1 MPRAHKHS
9 DDVYNA
15 RRRAKRALERVNKQI
30 GSASGE
36 LKKELQQQAASLKQT
51 IEASRYDRKNKR
63 YNVDYKEVDRRTEAA
78 RDFVYVKVTG
88 QARELSKA
96 ENRRKNEMLKAFWKS
111 AKRTEAQKAT
121 NVPRTPEQRFAR
133 AEQSFVYKMTLP
145 LWQGGDVEL
154 RDENILAALSKI
166 KLPKKGRHIS
176 NMQDVAD
183 YLKQKY
189 PNDYPT
195 YGDFVKNGFDVNS
208 EESSPEDSNQNV
220 IAPTLSMWR
229 SVGADV

>member
-15 RRRAKRALERVNKQI
+15 RRRAKRALDRLNKQI
-30 GSASGE
+30 GSATGE
-36 LKKELQQQAASLKQT
+36 LKKELQQQATSIKQT
-51 IEASRYDRKNKR
+51 IEGSRYDRKNKR
-63 YNVDYKEVDRRTEAA
+63 YNVDYKEVDRRTEAS
-78 RDFVYVKVTG
+78 
-88 QARELSKA
+88 RELTKA

-111 AKRTEAQKAT
+111 SKRTEAQKAT
-121 NVPRTPEQRFAR
+121 NAPRTPEQRLAR

-154 RDENILAALSKI
+154 RDENILAALSNI
-166 KLPKKGRHIS
+166 ELPNGRHIS

-195 YGDFVKNGFDVNS
+195 LDDFAENGFDVNR

>member
-15 RRRAKRALERVNKQI
+15 RRRAKRALERFNKQI
-30 GSASGE
+30 GSATGE

-51 IEASRYDRKNKR
+51 IEGSRYDRKNKR
-63 YNVDYKEVDRRTEAA
+63 YNVDYKEVDRRTEEV
-78 RDFVYVKVTG
+78 RDFIVKVKRH
-88 QARELSKA
+88 ARELSKA
-96 ENRRKNEMLKAFWKS
+96 ENRRKNEMLKSFWRS

-121 NVPRTPEQRFAR
+121 NAPRTAEQRLAR

-154 RDENILAALSKI
+154 RDENILAALSNI
-166 KLPKKGRHIS
+166 ELPNGRHIS

-183 YLKQKY
+183 YLKYLY

-195 YGDFVKNGFDVNS
+195 YGDFVKNGFDVNR

>member
-15 RRRAKRALERVNKQI
+15 RRRAKRALERFNKQI
-30 GSASGE
+30 GSATGE
-36 LKKELQQQAASLKQT
+36 LKKELQQQVTSLKQT
-51 IEASRYDRKNKR
+51 IEGSRYDKKNKR
-63 YNVDYKEVDRRTEAA
+63 YNVDYKEVDRRTEEV

-88 QARELSKA
+88 QVRELSKA

-121 NVPRTPEQRFAR
+121 NAPRTPEQRFAR

-183 YLKQKY
+183 YVKHLY

-195 YGDFVKNGFDVNS
+195 LDDFAENVFDVNR

>member
-15 RRRAKRALERVNKQI
+15 RRRAKRALERLNKQI
-30 GSASGE
+30 GSATGE
-36 LKKELQQQAASLKQT
+36 LKKELQQQVISLKQT
-51 IEASRYDRKNKR
+51 IEGSRYDKKNKR
-63 YNVDYKEVDRRTEAA
+63 YNVDYKEVDRRTEAV
-78 RDFVYVKVTG
+78 RDFIVKDKR
-88 QARELSKA
+88 QARELTAK
-96 ENRRKNEMLKAFWKS
+96 ENERLNAMMRAYWAS

-121 NVPRTPEQRFAR
+121 NAPRTPEQRLAR

-154 RDENILAALSKI
+154 RDENILAALSNI
-166 KLPKKGRHIS
+166 ELPNGRHIS

-195 YGDFVKNGFDVNS
+195 LDDFAENGFDVNR

>member
-15 RRRAKRALERVNKQI
+15 RRRAKRALDRLNKQI
-30 GSASGE
+30 GSATGE
-36 LKKELQQQAASLKQT
+36 LKKELQQQATSLKQT
-51 IEASRYDRKNKR
+51 IEGSRYDRKNKR
-63 YNVDYKEVDRRTEAA
+63 YNVDYRVVDRRTEAV
-78 RDFVYVKVTG
+78 RDFIVKVKRH
-88 QARELSKA
+88 ARELSKA
-96 ENRRKNEMLKAFWKS
+96 ENRRKNEMLKSFWRS
-111 AKRTEAQKAT
+111 SKRTEAQKAT
-121 NVPRTPEQRFAR
+121 NAPRTPEQRLAR

-154 RDENILAALSKI
+154 RDENILAALSNI
-166 KLPKKGRHIS
+166 ELPNGRHIS

-183 YLKQKY
+183 YLRQLY

-195 YGDFVKNGFDVNS
+195 LDDFAENGFDVNR

-220 IAPTLSMWR
+220 IAPTLSAWR

>member
-15 RRRAKRALERVNKQI
+15 RRRARRALERLSKQI
-30 GSASGE
+30 GSATGE
-36 LKKELQQQAASLKQT
+36 LKKELQQQATSIKQT

-63 YNVDYKEVDRRTEAA
+63 YNVDYKEVDRRTEAV
-78 RDFVYVKVTG
+78 RDFIVKVKRH
-88 QARELSKA
+88 ARELSKA
-96 ENRRKNEMLKAFWKS
+96 ENRRKNEMLKSFWRS
-111 AKRTEAQKAT
+111 SKRTEAQKAT
-121 NVPRTPEQRFAR
+121 NAPRTPEQRLAR

-154 RDENILAALSKI
+154 RDENILAALSNI
-166 KLPKKGRHIS
+166 ELPNGRHIS

-183 YLKQKY
+183 YLRQLY

-195 YGDFVKNGFDVNS
+195 LDDFAENGFDVNR

>member
-15 RRRAKRALERVNKQI
+15 RRRAKRALDRLNKQI

-36 LKKELQQQAASLKQT
+36 LKKELQQQVTSLKQT
-51 IEASRYDRKNKR
+51 IEGSRYDKKNKR
-63 YNVDYKEVDRRTEAA
+63 YNIHYREVDRRTEAV
-78 RDFVYVKVTG
+78 RDFVYVKVKG
-88 QARELSKA
+88 PARELTAK
-96 ENRRKNEMLKAFWKS
+96 ENERKNAMLKSFWKS
-111 AKRTEAQKAT
+111 AKRTEAQKAA
-121 NVPRTPEQRFAR
+121 NAPRTPEQRFAR

-154 RDENILAALSKI
+154 RDENILSALSKI

-195 YGDFVKNGFDVNS
+195 LDDFDENGFDVNR
-208 EESSPEDSNQNV
+208 EESNPEDSNQNV

>member
-15 RRRAKRALERVNKQI
+15 RRRAKRALDRLNKQI
-30 GSASGE
+30 GSATGA
-36 LKKELQQQAASLKQT
+36 LKKELQQQVTSLKQT
-51 IEASRYDRKNKR
+51 IEGSRYDRKNKR
-63 YNVDYKEVDRRTEAA
+63 YNVDYKEVDRRTEAV
-78 RDFVYVKVTG
+78 RGFIVEVKRHV
-88 QARELSKA
+88 RELSKA
-96 ENRRKNEMLKAFWKS
+96 ENRRKNEMLKSFWKS

-121 NVPRTPEQRFAR
+121 NAPRTPEQRLAR

-154 RDENILAALSKI
+154 RDENILAALSNI
-166 KLPKKGRHIS
+166 ELPNGRHIS

-183 YLKQKY
+183 YLRQLY

-195 YGDFVKNGFDVNS
+195 LDDFDENGFDVNS

>member
-1 MPRAHKHS
+1 MPRARKHS

-15 RRRAKRALERVNKQI
+15 RRRAKRALDKLNKQI
-30 GSASGE
+30 GTATGE
-36 LKKELQQQAASLKQT
+36 LKKELQQQVTSLKQT
-51 IEASRYDRKNKR
+51 IEGSRYDRKNKR
-63 YNVDYKEVDRRTEAA
+63 YNVDYRVVARRTEAV
-78 RDFVYVKVTG
+78 RDFIVKDKSQV
-88 QARELSKA
+88 RELTAK
-96 ENRRKNEMLKAFWKS
+96 ENERLNAMMRAYWAS
-111 AKRTEAQKAT
+111 AKRTKAQKAT
-121 NVPRTPEQRFAR
+121 NAPRTPEQRFVR

-166 KLPKKGRHIS
+166 KLKNGRHIS

-195 YGDFVKNGFDVNS
+195 YGDFAENGFDVNR

>member
-15 RRRAKRALERVNKQI
+15 RRRAKRALDRLNKQI
-30 GSASGE
+30 GSATGA
-36 LKKELQQQAASLKQT
+36 LKKELQQQVTSLKQT
-51 IEASRYDRKNKR
+51 IEGSRYDRKNKR
-63 YNVDYKEVDRRTEAA
+63 YNVDYKEVDRRTEAV
-78 RDFVYVKVTG
+78 RGFIVEVKRH
-88 QARELSKA
+88 ARELSKA
-96 ENRRKNEMLKAFWKS
+96 ENRRKNEMLKSFWRS

-121 NVPRTPEQRFAR
+121 NAPRTPEQRLAR

-166 KLPKKGRHIS
+166 KLPNGRHIS

-183 YLKQKY
+183 YLKKLY

-195 YGDFVKNGFDVNS
+195 LDDFDENGFDVNS

>member
-1 MPRAHKHS
+1 MPRARKHS

-15 RRRAKRALERVNKQI
+15 RRRAKRALDRLNKQI
-30 GSASGE
+30 GSATGE
-36 LKKELQQQAASLKQT
+36 LKKELQQQVTSLKQT
-51 IEASRYDRKNKR
+51 IESSRYDRKNKR
-63 YNVDYKEVDRRTEAA
+63 YNVDYRVVDRRTEAV
-78 RDFVYVKVTG
+78 RDFIVKDKR
-88 QARELSKA
+88 QARELTAK
-96 ENRRKNEMLKAFWKS
+96 ENERLNAMMRSYWAS

-121 NVPRTPEQRFAR
+121 NAPRTPEQRLAR

-154 RDENILAALSKI
+154 RNENIIAALSKI
-166 KLPKKGRHIS
+166 KLKNGRHIS

-183 YLKQKY
+183 YLKQLY

-195 YGDFVKNGFDVNS
+195 YGDFAKNGFDVNS
-208 EESSPEDSNQNV
+208 EERNPEDSDPDV

-229 SVGADV
+229 SFGANV

>member
-15 RRRAKRALERVNKQI
+15 RRRAKRALERLNKQI
-30 GSASGE
+30 GSVTGE
-36 LKKELQQQAASLKQT
+36 LKKELQQHATSLKQT
-51 IEASRYDRKNKR
+51 IEGSRYDRNNKR
-63 YNVDYKEVDRRTEAA
+63 YNVDYRVVDRRTEAV
-78 RDFVYVKVTG
+78 RDFIVKDKR
-88 QARELSKA
+88 QARELTAK
-96 ENRRKNEMLKAFWKS
+96 ENERLNAMMRAYWAS

-121 NVPRTPEQRFAR
+121 NAPRTPEQRLAR
-133 AEQSFVYKMTLP
+133 AEQSFVFKMTLP

-195 YGDFVKNGFDVNS
+195 LDDFAENGFDVNR

-220 IAPTLSMWR
+220 IAPTLSAWR

>member
-15 RRRAKRALERVNKQI
+15 RRRAKRALERLNKQI

-36 LKKELQQQAASLKQT
+36 LKKELQQQVTSLKQT

-63 YNVDYKEVDRRTEAA
+63 YNVDYKEVDRRTEAV
-78 RDFVYVKVTG
+78 RDFIVKVKRH
-88 QARELSKA
+88 ARELSKA
-96 ENRRKNEMLKAFWKS
+96 ENRRKNEMLKSFWRS
-111 AKRTEAQKAT
+111 SKRTEVQKAT
-121 NVPRTPEQRFAR
+121 NAPRTPEQRLAR

-154 RDENILAALSKI
+154 RDENILVALSNI
-166 KLPKKGRHIS
+166 ELPNGRHIS

-183 YLKQKY
+183 YLRQLY

-195 YGDFVKNGFDVNS
+195 LDDFDENGFDVNR

>member
-15 RRRAKRALERVNKQI
+15 RRRAKRALERFNKQI
-30 GSASGE
+30 GSATGE
-36 LKKELQQQAASLKQT
+36 LKKELQQQVTSLKQT
-51 IEASRYDRKNKR
+51 IEASRYDKKNKR
-63 YNVDYKEVDRRTEAA
+63 YNVDYKEVDRRTEAV
-78 RDFVYVKVTG
+78 RDFVYGKVTG
-88 QARELSKA
+88 HARELSKA

-121 NVPRTPEQRFAR
+121 NAPRTPEQRFAR

-154 RDENILAALSKI
+154 RDENILAALSNI
-166 KLPKKGRHIS
+166 ELPNGRHIS

-183 YLKQKY
+183 YLRQLY
-189 PNDYPT
+189 PSDYPT
-195 YGDFVKNGFDVNS
+195 LDDFDENGFDVNS

>member
-1 MPRAHKHS
+1 M
-9 DDVYNA
+9 
-15 RRRAKRALERVNKQI
+15 
-30 GSASGE
+30 
-36 LKKELQQQAASLKQT
+36 QQQVTSLKQT
-51 IEASRYDRKNKR
+51 IEGSRYDRKNKR
-63 YNVDYKEVDRRTEAA
+63 YNIDYKEVDRRTEAV
-78 RDFVYVKVTG
+78 RDFNVKVKRH
-88 QARELSKA
+88 ARELSKV
-96 ENRRKNEMLKAFWKS
+96 ENRRKNEMLKSFWRS

-121 NVPRTPEQRFAR
+121 NAPRTPEQRLAR

-166 KLPKKGRHIS
+166 KLPNGRHIS

>member
-1 MPRAHKHS
+1 MPRARKHS

-15 RRRAKRALERVNKQI
+15 RRRAKRALERLNKQI
-30 GSASGE
+30 GSATGE
-36 LKKELQQQAASLKQT
+36 LKKELQQQVTSLKQT
-51 IEASRYDRKNKR
+51 IESSRYDRKNKR
-63 YNVDYKEVDRRTEAA
+63 YNVDYRVVDRRTEAV
-78 RDFVYVKVTG
+78 RDFIVKDKR
-88 QARELSKA
+88 QARELTAK
-96 ENRRKNEMLKAFWKS
+96 ENERLNAMMRSYWAS

-121 NVPRTPEQRFAR
+121 NAPRTPEQRLAR

-154 RDENILAALSKI
+154 RNENIIAALSKI
-166 KLPKKGRHIS
+166 KLKNGRHIS

-183 YLKQKY
+183 YLKQLY

-195 YGDFVKNGFDVNS
+195 YGDFAENGFDVNR

>member
-15 RRRAKRALERVNKQI
+15 RRRARRALERLNKQI
-30 GSASGE
+30 GSATGE
-36 LKKELQQQAASLKQT
+36 LKKELQQQATSIKQT
-51 IEASRYDRKNKR
+51 IEGSRYDRKNKR
-63 YNVDYKEVDRRTEAA
+63 YNVDYKEVDRRTEVV
-78 RDFVYVKVTG
+78 RDFIVKVKRH
-88 QARELSKA
+88 ARELSKA
-96 ENRRKNEMLKAFWKS
+96 ENRRKNEMLKSFWRS
-111 AKRTEAQKAT
+111 SKRTEAQKAT
-121 NVPRTPEQRFAR
+121 NAPRTPEQRLAR

-154 RDENILAALSKI
+154 RDENILAALSNI
-166 KLPKKGRHIS
+166 ELPNGRHIS

-183 YLKQKY
+183 YLRQLY

-195 YGDFVKNGFDVNS
+195 LDDFDENGFDVNR

>member
-15 RRRAKRALERVNKQI
+15 RRRAKRALERLNKQI
-30 GSASGE
+30 GSATGE
-36 LKKELQQQAASLKQT
+36 LKKELQQQVTSLKQT

-63 YNVDYKEVDRRTEAA
+63 YNVDYKEVDRRTEAV
-78 RDFVYVKVTG
+78 RDFNVKVKRH
-88 QARELSKA
+88 ARELSKA
-96 ENRRKNEMLKAFWKS
+96 ENRRKNEMLKAFWGS

-121 NVPRTPEQRFAR
+121 NAPRTPEQRFAR

-166 KLPKKGRHIS
+166 KLPNGRHIS

-183 YLKQKY
+183 YLRQLY

-195 YGDFVKNGFDVNS
+195 LDDFDENGFDVNS

>member
-15 RRRAKRALERVNKQI
+15 RRRAKRALDRLNKQI
-30 GSASGE
+30 GSATGE
-36 LKKELQQQAASLKQT
+36 IKKELQQKATFLKQT
-51 IEASRYDRKNKR
+51 IEGSRYDRKNKR
-63 YNVDYKEVDRRTEAA
+63 YNVDYKEVESRTEAA
-78 RDFVYVKVTG
+78 R
-88 QARELSKA
+88 ELTKA

-121 NVPRTPEQRFAR
+121 KAPRTPEQRFAR
-133 AEQSFVYKMTLP
+133 AEQAFVYKMTLP

-195 YGDFVKNGFDVNS
+195 LDDFDENGFDINT
-208 EESSPEDSNQNV
+208 EENSPEDSNQNV

>member
-1 MPRAHKHS
+1 MPRARKHS

-15 RRRAKRALERVNKQI
+15 RRRAKRALDRLNKQI
-30 GSASGE
+30 GSATGE
-36 LKKELQQQAASLKQT
+36 LKKELQQQVTSLKQT
-51 IEASRYDRKNKR
+51 IEGSRYDKKNKR
-63 YNVDYKEVDRRTEAA
+63 YNVDYRVVDRRTEAV
-78 RDFVYVKVTG
+78 RDFIAKDKR
-88 QARELSKA
+88 QARELTAK
-96 ENRRKNEMLKAFWKS
+96 ENERLNAMMRSYWAS

-121 NVPRTPEQRFAR
+121 NAPRTPEQRLAR

-154 RDENILAALSKI
+154 RNENIIAALSKI
-166 KLPKKGRHIS
+166 KLKNGRHIS

-183 YLKQKY
+183 YLKQLY

-195 YGDFVKNGFDVNS
+195 YGDFVGFDVNS
-208 EESSPEDSNQNV
+208 EERNPEDSDPDV

-229 SVGADV
+229 SFGANV

>member
-15 RRRAKRALERVNKQI
+15 RRRAKRALDRLNKQI
-30 GSASGE
+30 GSATGA
-36 LKKELQQQAASLKQT
+36 LKKELQQQVTSLKQT
-51 IEASRYDRKNKR
+51 IEGSRYDRKNKR
-63 YNVDYKEVDRRTEAA
+63 YNVDYKEVDRRTEAV
-78 RDFVYVKVTG
+78 RGFIVEVKRHV
-88 QARELSKA
+88 RELSKA
-96 ENRRKNEMLKAFWKS
+96 ENRRKNEMLKSFWRS

-121 NVPRTPEQRFAR
+121 NAPRTPEQRLAR

-154 RDENILAALSKI
+154 RDENILAALSNI
-166 KLPKKGRHIS
+166 ELPNGRHIS

-183 YLKQKY
+183 YLRQLY

-195 YGDFVKNGFDVNS
+195 LDDFAENEFDVNR

>member
-15 RRRAKRALERVNKQI
+15 RRRAKRALDRLNKQI
-30 GSASGE
+30 GSATGE
-36 LKKELQQQAASLKQT
+36 LKKELQQQAISLKQT
-51 IEASRYDRKNKR
+51 IEGSRYDKKNKR
-63 YNVDYKEVDRRTEAA
+63 YNIHYREVDSRTEAV
-78 RDFVYVKVTG
+78 RDFIVKDKG
-88 QARELSKA
+88 PARELTAK
-96 ENRRKNEMLKAFWKS
+96 ENERKNAMIRAFWKS

-121 NVPRTPEQRFAR
+121 NAPRTPEQRFAR

-195 YGDFVKNGFDVNS
+195 YGDFAENGFDVNR
-208 EESSPEDSNQNV
+208 EESSPEDSDQNV

>member
-1 MPRAHKHS
+1 MPRARKHS

-15 RRRAKRALERVNKQI
+15 RRRAKRALERLNKQI
-30 GSASGE
+30 GSATGE
-36 LKKELQQQAASLKQT
+36 LKKELQQQVTFLKQT
-51 IEASRYDRKNKR
+51 IEGSRYDRKNKR
-63 YNVDYKEVDRRTEAA
+63 YNVDYKEVDRRTEAV
-78 RDFVYVKVTG
+78 RDFNVKVKRH
-88 QARELSKA
+88 ARELSKA
-96 ENRRKNEMLKAFWKS
+96 ENRRKNEMLKSFWRS
-111 AKRTEAQKAT
+111 SKRTEAQKAT
-121 NVPRTPEQRFAR
+121 NAPRTPEQRLAR

-154 RDENILAALSKI
+154 RDENILAALSNI
-166 KLPKKGRHIS
+166 ELPNGRHIS

-183 YLKQKY
+183 YLKQLY

-195 YGDFVKNGFDVNS
+195 YGDFAENGFDVNR

>member
-15 RRRAKRALERVNKQI
+15 RRRAKRALERLNKQI
-30 GSASGE
+30 GSATGE
-36 LKKELQQQAASLKQT
+36 LKKELQQQITSLKQT
-51 IEASRYDRKNKR
+51 IEGSRYDRKNKR
-63 YNVDYKEVDRRTEAA
+63 YNVDYKEVDRRTEAV
-78 RDFVYVKVTG
+78 RGFIVEVKRH
-88 QARELSKA
+88 ARELSKA
-96 ENRRKNEMLKAFWKS
+96 ENRRKNEMLKSFWRN

-121 NVPRTPEQRFAR
+121 NAPRTPEQRLAR

-166 KLPKKGRHIS
+166 KLPNGRHIS

-183 YLKQKY
+183 YLKKLY

-195 YGDFVKNGFDVNS
+195 LDDFDENGFDVNS
-208 EESSPEDSNQNV
+208 EESSPEDSNQYV
-220 IAPTLSMWR
+220 IAPTISMRR

>member
-1 MPRAHKHS
+1 MPRARKHS

-15 RRRAKRALERVNKQI
+15 RRRAKRALDRLNKQI
-30 GSASGE
+30 GSATGE
-36 LKKELQQQAASLKQT
+36 LKKELQQQVTSLKQT
-51 IEASRYDRKNKR
+51 IEGSRYDRKNKR
-63 YNVDYKEVDRRTEAA
+63 YNVDYRVVDRRTEAV
-78 RDFVYVKVTG
+78 RDFIVKDKR
-88 QARELSKA
+88 QARELTAK
-96 ENRRKNEMLKAFWKS
+96 ENERLNAMMRAYWAS

-121 NVPRTPEQRFAR
+121 NAPRTPEQRLAR

-154 RDENILAALSKI
+154 RNDNIIAALSKI
-166 KLPKKGRHIS
+166 KLKNGRHIS

-183 YLKQKY
+183 YLKQLY

-195 YGDFVKNGFDVNS
+195 YGDFVKNGFDVNN
-208 EESSPEDSNQNV
+208 EERNPEDSDPDV

-229 SVGADV
+229 SFGANV

>member
-15 RRRAKRALERVNKQI
+15 RRRAKRALERFNKQI
-30 GSASGE
+30 GSATGE
-36 LKKELQQQAASLKQT
+36 LKKELQQQVASLKQT
-51 IEASRYDRKNKR
+51 IEGSRYDRKNKR
-63 YNVDYKEVDRRTEAA
+63 YNVDYRVVDRRTEAV
-78 RDFVYVKVTG
+78 RDFIVKDKR
-88 QARELSKA
+88 QARELTAK
-96 ENRRKNEMLKAFWKS
+96 ENERLNAMMRAYWAS

-121 NVPRTPEQRFAR
+121 NAPRTPEQRFAR

-183 YLKQKY
+183 YLKQLY

-195 YGDFVKNGFDVNS
+195 YSDFAENGFDVNR

>member
-15 RRRAKRALERVNKQI
+15 RRRAKRALERLNKQI
-30 GSASGE
+30 GSATGE
-36 LKKELQQQAASLKQT
+36 LKKELQQQATSLKQT
-51 IEASRYDRKNKR
+51 IEGSRYDKKNKR
-63 YNVDYKEVDRRTEAA
+63 YNVHYMEVDRRTEEV
-78 RDFVYVKVTG
+78 RDSIYVKVTG

-96 ENRRKNEMLKAFWKS
+96 ENHRKNEMLKAFWRS

-121 NVPRTPEQRFAR
+121 NAPRTPEQRFAR

-154 RDENILAALSKI
+154 RDENILAALSNI
-166 KLPKKGRHIS
+166 ELPNGRHIS

-183 YLKQKY
+183 YLKKKY
-189 PNDYPT
+189 PTDYPT

>member
-15 RRRAKRALERVNKQI
+15 RRRAKRALERFNKQI

-36 LKKELQQQAASLKQT
+36 LKKELQQQVTSLKQT

-63 YNVDYKEVDRRTEAA
+63 YNIDYKEVDRRTEEV
-78 RDFVYVKVTG
+78 RDSIYVKVTG
-88 QARELSKA
+88 HARELSKA
-96 ENRRKNEMLKAFWKS
+96 ENRRKNEMLKSFWKS

-121 NVPRTPEQRFAR
+121 NAPRTPEQRFAR

-166 KLPKKGRHIS
+166 KLPNGRHIS

-183 YLKQKY
+183 YLKKLY

-195 YGDFVKNGFDVNS
+195 YADFAENRFDVNS
-208 EESSPEDSNQNV
+208 EERNPEDSDPDV

-229 SVGADV
+229 SFGANV

>member
-1 MPRAHKHS
+1 MPRARKHS

-15 RRRAKRALERVNKQI
+15 RRRAKRALDRLNKQI
-30 GSASGE
+30 GSATGE
-36 LKKELQQQAASLKQT
+36 LKKELQQQVASLKQT
-51 IEASRYDRKNKR
+51 IEGSRYDRKNKR
-63 YNVDYKEVDRRTEAA
+63 YNVDYRVVDRRTEAV
-78 RDFVYVKVTG
+78 RDFIVKDKR
-88 QARELSKA
+88 QARELTAK
-96 ENRRKNEMLKAFWKS
+96 ENERLNAMMRAYWAS

-121 NVPRTPEQRFAR
+121 NAPRTPEQRLAR

-154 RDENILAALSKI
+154 RDENILTALSKI

-183 YLKQKY
+183 YLKQLY

-195 YGDFVKNGFDVNS
+195 YSDFAENGFDVNR